1 MSVATTSAASKW
13 GMENTVCPAGI
24 HEEVER
30 IDVEHKQVFFMPKLQ
45 AKLKDT
51 SQCGVCYYDI
61 KTGQYSG
68 DLEEKIFSIA
78 FGLNPD

>member
-30 IDVEHKQVFFMPKLQ
+30 IDVVEHKQVFFMPKLQ
-45 AKLKDT
+45 AKDTNVEFAIMISKLASTLGILKRK
-51 SQCGVCYYDI
+51 S
-61 KTGQYSG
+61 S
-68 DLEEKIFSIA
+68 L
-78 FGLNPD
+78 